1 MKRDIYFA
9 GGCYWGTE
17 HLFKSID
24 GVCGTVVGFANGQG
38 VAPTYEEVYTDKT
51 GFAETVKVE
60 YDPDRVGLPFL
71 LDCFFRSID
80 PFSQNRQ
87 GEDVGTRYRSGI
99 YYTDPALL
107 PEIKAAFQRISKRLG
122 REPVTECEALRC
134 FYPAEEVHQDYLGK
148 NPGGYCHIPL
158 KTFRYVR
165 LLQDLRYLLG
175 DEQDEIA
182 REANAAA
189 LIRERMGW
197 FWVGFYRGIGDEL
210 VLGPFQGPPACQRIP
225 FGKGVCG
232 TAWKKK
238 ESIVVPDVEQFPGHI
253 ACSAESRSE
262 IVIPL
267 FRDKEVRA
275 VLDIDSKSVGEFDL
289 TDALWLE
296 AIAALV

>member
-1 MKRDIYFA
+1 MKREIYFA

-38 VAPTYEEVYTDKT
+38 AAPTYEEVYTDKT

-60 YDPDRVGLPFL
+60 YDPERVGLPFL

-80 PFSQNRQ
+80 PFSLNRQ

-107 PEIKAAFQRISKRLG
+107 PEIKAAVQRISKRLG

-134 FYPAEEVHQDYLGK
+134 FYPAGEAHQDYLGK

-197 FWVGFYRGIGDEL
+197 FWVGFYRVIGDEL

-275 VLDIDSKSVGEFDL
+275 VLDIDSQSVGEFDL